1 MEYLKTYQKLNLRDD
16 EKVIFDY
23 LIDTLKDSIF
33 TWDYFV
39 DFKKVKQNIIL
50 VEKELNLMNVLIGKQ
65 NLEKEFLELIE
76 EYPQVRKVLPI
87 LIALRNNKIR
97 EIKIIDNF
105 EELNFENKSS
115 LFDPTQEL
123 TKELKE
129 DLLNF
134 FKESGL
140 KELFENKDVKNL
152 VDYCV
157 GVEVGMDTNAR
168 KNRTGQSMEKIV
180 EGMIKHFSEE
190 NNLEYIPQATQTK
203 IKEKWNFEIILDKT
217 NRIFDFAIFNK
228 SKNKIYVI
236 ETNFYGG
243 GGSKL
248 KSTAGEYQ
256 YLADFLSNQKIDL
269 IWITDGVGWVTTKK
283 SLFET
288 FSKNKYLFNIELI
301 KQGVLKDIIL

>member
-1 MEYLKTYQKLNLRDD
+1 MEYLKTYQKLNLKDD
-16 EKVIFDY
+16 KKVIFDY
-23 LIDTLKDSIF
+23 LLDTLKDSIF

-97 EIKIIDNF
+97 EIKIIDDF

-123 TKELKE
+123 TKELKD

-140 KELFENKDVKNL
+140 KKLFENKDVKNL

-180 EGMIKHFSEE
+180 EGMIKKFSEE

-203 IKEKWNFEIILDKT
+203 IKEKWGFEITLDKT

-228 SKNKIYVI
+228 LKNKIYLV

-269 IWITDGVGWVTTKK
+269 IWITDGVGWVTTKT

>member
-1 MEYLKTYQKLNLRDD
+1 MEYLKTYQKLNLKDD
-16 EKVIFDY
+16 EKEVFDY

-39 DFKKVKQNIIL
+39 DFDKVKQNMVQI
-50 VEKELNLMNVLIGKQ
+50 EKELNLLNVLIGKE
-65 NLEKEFLELIE
+65 NLGKEFLDLVK

-87 LIALRNNKIR
+87 LLALRNNKIKD
-97 EIKIIDNF
+97 IKIVDDF
-105 EELNFENKSS
+105 EELNFESKKS
-115 LFDPTQEL
+115 LFDPTVEL
-123 TKELKE
+123 NPELKE

-140 KELFENKDVKNL
+140 KDIFEDKNIKNC
-152 VDYCV
+152 VDYCF

-180 EGMIKHFSEE
+180 EGMIKKFTDE
-190 NNLEYIPQATQTK
+190 NDLGYIPQATQTK
-203 IKEKWNFEIILDKT
+203 IKEKWNFEITLDKT

-228 SKNKIYVI
+228 SKKKIYVV
-236 ETNFYGG
+236 ETNYYSG

-256 YLADFLSNQKIDL
+256 YLADFLSKQGIDL
-269 IWITDGVGWVTTKK
+269 IWITDGVGWITTKK

-301 KQGVLKDIIL
+301 KQGVLKDIIV